1 MTIPELH
8 AVSWAQVPS
17 AAESLI
23 IGALIGLER
32 RGAGKSVG
40 VRTFGMV
47 ALAFTLA
54 WWQSPQVTY
63 GLLLLCILF
72 VTALNIRSF
81 MADRSLDL
89 TTSVAMLATAL
100 LGILVAREQVLVAAG
115 CGVIMTALLA
125 WKEELRGF
133 AKIVTVSE
141 IRGALLL
148 GMIGLVI
155 YPLLPVGAVDPW
167 GLVNLRDAWVAVL
180 AISGIGFLNYL
191 ILRLWG
197 ARGIGWTGLLGG
209 FVNSR
214 AVAVELAQ
222 RARGD
227 PSRLWPFAIF
237 GMLTANVAMIVRN
250 TLILALFAP
259 QTLRWGWPALGL
271 MFLVSVVLAVAYQ
284 TRAAEQMLLQLD
296 SPVSLKPVLT
306 FGVVFLAIGTVGEVA
321 QRALGHVG
329 FLTVTLLGGVVS
341 SASSV
346 AAAATLAGQGKVQ
359 PAIAAYA
366 IVLASMTTLL
376 SNVPAVQIAGRDR
389 SCSIRV
395 ALLSC
400 AIVLAGLI
408 GLLIELALRGHPW
421 RV

>member
-8 AVSWAQVPS
+8 AVSWAQLPS
-17 AAESLI
+17 TAGSLL

-40 VRTFGMV
+40 VRTFAIT

-54 WWQSPQVTY
+54 WGQSPQVTY

-81 MADRSLDL
+81 MADRSLEL

-100 LGILVAREQVLVAAG
+100 LGILVAREQFLVAAG

-125 WKEELRGF
+125 RKEELSGL
-133 AKIVTVSE
+133 AKVVTASE

-155 YPLLPVGAVDPW
+155 YPLLPAGVVDPW
-167 GLVNLRDAWVAVL
+167 GLVDLRDAWVAVL

-214 AVAVELAQ
+214 AVAVELAR

-227 PSRLWPFAIF
+227 SSRLWPFATF

-271 MFLVSVVLAVAYQ
+271 MFLVSVVLAVVHQ
-284 TRAAEQMLLQLD
+284 THAAEQMSLQLD

-306 FGVVFLAIGTVGEVA
+306 FGVVFLAISTVGEVA
-321 QRALGHVG
+321 QRALGHIG
-329 FLTVTLLGGVVS
+329 FLVVTMLGGVVS

-346 AAAATLAGQGKVQ
+346 VAAATLAGQGKVQ
-359 PAIAAYA
+359 PAVAAYA
-366 IVLASMTTLL
+366 VVLASMTTLL
-376 SNVPAVQIAGRDR
+376 SNVPAMQIAGRNR
-389 SCSIRV
+389 SSSMRI
-395 ALLSC
+395 ALLSG

-408 GLLIELALRGHPW
+408 GLLLELAFRGHP
-421 RV
+421 

>member
-8 AVSWAQVPS
+8 AVSWAQLPS
-17 AAESLI
+17 VAGSLI

-32 RGAGKSVG
+32 RGTGKSVG

-63 GLLLLCILF
+63 GLLLLCIVF

-81 MADRSLDL
+81 MADRSLEL
-89 TTSVAMLATAL
+89 TTSVAMLVTAL
-100 LGILVAREQVLVAAG
+100 LGVLVAQGGFLVAG
-115 CGVIMTALLA
+115 ACAVIMTALLA
-125 WKEELRGF
+125 WKEELGGF

-167 GLVNLRDAWVAVL
+167 GLVDLRDAWVAVL

-214 AVAVELAQ
+214 AVAVELAR

-237 GMLTANVAMIVRN
+237 GMLTANVAMVVRN
-250 TLILALFAP
+250 TFILALFAP

-271 MFLVSVVLAVAYQ
+271 MFLVGVVLAVVYQ
-284 TRAAEQMLLQLD
+284 THAAEQL
-296 SPVSLKPVLT
+296 SL
-306 FGVVFLAIGTVGEVA
+306 
-321 QRALGHVG
+321 
-329 FLTVTLLGGVVS
+329 
-341 SASSV
+341 
-346 AAAATLAGQGKVQ
+346 
-359 PAIAAYA
+359 
-366 IVLASMTTLL
+366 
-376 SNVPAVQIAGRDR
+376 
-389 SCSIRV
+389 
-395 ALLSC
+395 
-400 AIVLAGLI
+400 
-408 GLLIELALRGHPW
+408 
-421 RV
+421 

>member
-1 MTIPELH
+1 
-8 AVSWAQVPS
+8 
-17 AAESLI
+17 
-23 IGALIGLER
+23 
-32 RGAGKSVG
+32 
-40 VRTFGMV
+40 
-47 ALAFTLA
+47 
-54 WWQSPQVTY
+54 
-63 GLLLLCILF
+63 
-72 VTALNIRSF
+72 
-81 MADRSLDL
+81 
-89 TTSVAMLATAL
+89 
-100 LGILVAREQVLVAAG
+100 LGILVAREHFLVAAG

-125 WKEELRGF
+125 WKEELGGF

-167 GLVNLRDAWVAVL
+167 GLVDLRDAWVAVL

-214 AVAVELAQ
+214 AVAVELAR
-222 RARGD
+222 RARSD

-237 GMLTANVAMIVRN
+237 GMLTANVAMVARN

-271 MFLVSVVLAVAYQ
+271 MFLVSVVFAVVHQ
-284 TRAAEQMLLQLD
+284 THAAEQMSLQLD

-306 FGVVFLAIGTVGEVA
+306 FGVVFLAISTVGEIA
-321 QRALGHVG
+321 QQSLGHVG
-329 FLTVTLLGGVVS
+329 FLVVTLLGGVVS

-346 AAAATLAGQGKVQ
+346 VAAATLAGQGKVQ
-359 PAIAAYA
+359 PAVAAYA
-366 IVLASMTTLL
+366 VVLASMTTLL
-376 SNVPAVQIAGRDR
+376 SNVPAVQIAGQNR
-389 SCSIRV
+389 SCAMRI
-395 ALLSC
+395 ALVSGV
-400 AIVLAGLI
+400 IVLAGLI
-408 GLLIELALRGHPW
+408 GLLLELALRGHAWP
-421 RV
+421 V